1 MVVFSPGPYL
11 IDLEYEVNDLSHH
24 AVHSCDVDSAPTIG
38 QDFATIN
45 LASKSGSPVP
55 ADTWVGNLVSAIDEY
70 FESGETN
77 FIGATLWR
85 YEIVDNTRTFISEMT
100 LGLPGDSASPYRAA
114 GQVVFTWRSGNGGIL
129 KYNLMETSAISNDV
143 LPLGSIAS
151 GPAAE
156 LRDLFLS
163 AGSCVLARDGG
174 YPIAALRH
182 SVGENEAIWRKRF
195 RP

>member
-1 MVVFSPGPYL
+1 M
-11 IDLEYEVNDLSHH
+11 
-24 AVHSCDVDSAPTIG
+24 IG

-45 LASKSGSPVP
+45 LAGKNGSPVP

-70 FESGETN
+70 FDSGVTN

-100 LGLPGDSASPYRAA
+100 LGLPGDSAVSYRPA
-114 GQVVFTWRSGNGGIL
+114 GQIVFTWRSSNGGIL
-129 KYNLMETSAISNDV
+129 KYNLMETTAVSNAV

-156 LRDLFLS
+156 LRDLFLGP
-163 AGSCVLARDGG
+163 GSCVLARDGG

-182 SVGENEAIWRKRF
+182 SGGENEAIWRKRF